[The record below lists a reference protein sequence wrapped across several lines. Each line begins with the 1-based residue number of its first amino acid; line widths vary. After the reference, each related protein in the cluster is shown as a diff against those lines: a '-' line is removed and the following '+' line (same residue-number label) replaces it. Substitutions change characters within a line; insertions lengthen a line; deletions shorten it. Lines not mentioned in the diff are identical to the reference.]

1 MDDNPERRIWL
12 DKLLH
17 FMEERGTPISTCPT
31 ISKNPLDLFR
41 LYIYVKERGGFME
54 VCKVCSFNCYYY
66 KFLCF
71 CYIIQSLKLI
81 ISPIIK
87 FVYLR

>member
-17 FMEERGTPISTCPT
+17 FMEERGSPISTCPT

-41 LYIYVKERGGFME
+41 LYIFVKERGGFME
-54 VCKVCSFNCYYY
+54 VCKVHRYVIYLTQLIYFHASF
-66 KFLCF
+66 
-71 CYIIQSLKLI
+71 
-81 ISPIIK
+81 IK
-87 FVYLR
+87 QFNSTFSGNKK

>member
-17 FMEERGTPISTCPT
+17 YMEERGTPISTCPT

-41 LYIYVKERGGFME
+41 LYIFVKERGGFME
-54 VCKVCSFNCYYY
+54 VCKVCNHKLLFLLFPLNFHPSLFAYY
-66 KFLCF
+66 F
-71 CYIIQSLKLI
+71 I
-81 ISPIIK
+81 
-87 FVYLR
+87 

>member
-17 FMEERGTPISTCPT
+17 FMEERGSPISTCPT

-54 VCKVCSFNCYYY
+54 VCKVCIQVVYFNNSFVSMHYLLNYY
-66 KFLCF
+66 
-71 CYIIQSLKLI
+71 
-81 ISPIIK
+81 
-87 FVYLR
+87 

>member
-1 MDDNPERRIWL
+1 MDDNPERRLWL

-17 FMEERGTPISTCPT
+17 FMEDRGTPISTCPT

-54 VCKVCSFNCYYY
+54 VCKVCTLLLFNKLY
-66 KFLCF
+66 LF
-71 CYIIQSLKLI
+71 CLFSLLT
-81 ISPIIK
+81 
-87 FVYLR
+87 F